1 MEKTVILVRNIMD
14 IYSSLLKN
22 EEIKENE
29 ISEIVALAKKGNE
42 TYKEKLFAYIY
53 TKIYRFIY
61 YRINNKTEAEDLTGD
76 VILKIAKALP
86 RQKGNFNSWIY
97 KIARNTVID
106 FYRKNSVRKSKIS
119 VQEMPGDIPNGRKD
133 FTEQILNE
141 EALKKAMKFLT
152 ERQKEVIILK
162 FIEGYKNG
170 EIAKIIGIS
179 EGAVKLLQFRA
190 LKTMRGHLSGVDL

>member
-1 MEKTVILVRNIMD
+1 MAT
-14 IYSSLLKN
+14 YSSLLKN
-22 EEIKENE
+22 NGINE
-29 ISEIVALAKKGNE
+29 KDIPEIVNRVKKGDKNS
-42 TYKEKLFAYIY
+42 KEKLFGYIY
-53 TKIYRFIY
+53 PKIYRFIY
-61 YRINNKTEAEDLTGD
+61 YRTNNKIEAEDLTGD

-106 FYRKNSVRKSKIS
+106 FYRKNSVRKSKVS
-119 VQEMPGDIPNGRKD
+119 VQEIPGELPDESKD

-141 EALKKAMKFLT
+141 ASLKKAMKLLT

-162 FIEGYKNG
+162 FIEGYKNR
-170 EIAKIIGIS
+170 EIAKIIGTS

-190 LKTMRGHLSGVDL
+190 LKQMREYFEEIKYEEKI